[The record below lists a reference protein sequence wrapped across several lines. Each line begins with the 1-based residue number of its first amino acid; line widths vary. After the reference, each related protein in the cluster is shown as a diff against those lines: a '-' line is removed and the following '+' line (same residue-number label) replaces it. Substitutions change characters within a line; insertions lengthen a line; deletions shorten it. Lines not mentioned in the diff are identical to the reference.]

1 MTTGGAGYGEHGDVE
16 LLVPGRVGHVAGRQ
30 VRLPD
35 EPDDQVGGQRQDQPD
50 QEEPQAVAGPVRLA
64 GWPGWA
70 GWSGLRR
77 HELTT
82 SISPI
87 M

>member
-1 MTTGGAGYGEHGDVE
+1 MMTGARGYGQHGDVE
-16 LLVPGRVGHVAGRQ
+16 LLVPGGVGHVAGRH
-30 VRLPD
+30 VRVPD
-35 EPDDQVGGQRQDQPD
+35 EPDDQVGGKRQDDPD
-50 QEEPQAVAGPVRLA
+50 REQPQAVAGPCARLDL
-64 GWPGWA
+64 
-70 GWSGLRR
+70 GLRRR